1 MERLNIW
8 PKPECDFVFRQN
20 VLQIDVLAFSFLV
33 CSTRTRRRGH
43 ENNPSFFFFLFFIL
57 NHLQGT
63 GLHVLGS
70 SASTAN
76 KFNQSLAINIVLE
89 GNAN

>member
-1 MERLNIW
+1 MKTI
-8 PKPECDFVFRQN
+8 
-20 VLQIDVLAFSFLV
+20 
-33 CSTRTRRRGH
+33 
-43 ENNPSFFFFLFFIL
+43 FFFFFK

-63 GLHVLGS
+63 GAAFRLHVLGS